1 MSCAGIRQALAEC
14 LQRTDCVL
22 KHDRTPQ
29 DCLQNHSSELPIECQ
44 QLRKAYF
51 ECKRGMLDMRKRF
64 RGLPGKDKASK
75 PAEEPAPLDDVAA
88 QA

>member
-1 MSCAGIRQALAEC
+1 MSCASIRQALAEC

-29 DCLQNHSSELPIECQ
+29 DCLQNHASELPIECQ

-64 RGLPGKDKASK
+64 RGLPGKDKGSK
-75 PAEEPAPLDDVAA
+75 PAEASAPLDDVAA

>member
-1 MSCAGIRQALAEC
+1 MSCQNIRQALAEC

-29 DCLQNHSSELPIECQ
+29 DCLHNHADELPVECQ

-51 ECKRGMLDMRKRF
+51 ECKRGMVSWVFGAKKGRSFSFSFSLS
-64 RGLPGKDKASK
+64 L
-75 PAEEPAPLDDVAA
+75 
-88 QA
+88 